1 MFKFIFRTLKYK
13 NFRLFFLGQTI
24 SLTGTWMQNVA
35 LGWLIYKLTNSS
47 FWLGAVIFFVQLPSF
62 ILSPFAGVFVD
73 RWNKHK
79 IIIVA
84 QILAMCQA
92 FAFAILTL
100 TNHINIW
107 QIIML
112 GSCLGFVSSLEIPAR
127 HSLLV
132 DMIDKKEDLSNAIA
146 LNSLMFNLARLIGPA
161 IAGVIIGLYGE
172 GICFLINGV
181 SYIAVILALVLMK
194 ISKKTT
200 EKSKNHP
207 LKDLREGIRYAYGFT
222 PIRSILLLVGIL
234 SLMGSSQSVLMP
246 VFARDVLKG
255 DAFIYGI
262 MVGVLGFG
270 ALIGALFLAARRKQG
285 RIGKIIP
292 VTSGVFGAL
301 MIVFA
306 FSKVLWISLI
316 ILFFTGFCLM
326 VHMVSANTALQT
338 MVDDDKRGR
347 VMSFY
352 TMAFM
357 GMATFG
363 SFWGGFLASKVGASL
378 TLIVGGIFCMIGS
391 LVFMYYVPSLKK
403 QAVLYNKLDVNI
415 ETNL

>member
-1 MFKFIFRTLKYK
+1 MLKFIFRALGYK

-62 ILSPFAGVFVD
+62 LLSPFAGVFVD
-73 RWNKHK
+73 RWNKHR
-79 IIIVA
+79 IIVVA
-84 QILAMCQA
+84 QILAMIQA

-112 GSCLGFVSSLEIPAR
+112 GAFLGIVSALEIPSR
-127 HSLLV
+127 HSLII

-146 LNSLMFNLARLIGPA
+146 LNSLMFNLARLIGPS
-161 IAGVIIGLYGE
+161 IAGIIIGLYGE
-172 GICFLINGV
+172 GVCFLINGL
-181 SYIAVILALVLMK
+181 SYIAVIMALLFMK
-194 ISKKTT
+194 INKKKTDKPKT
-200 EKSKNHP
+200 HP
-207 LKDLREGIRYAYGFT
+207 LKDLKEGIKYTYGFI
-222 PIRSILLLVGIL
+222 PIRSILLLVGLL

-246 VFARDVLKG
+246 VFAKDILKG
-255 DAFIYGI
+255 NAFVYGL
-262 MVGVLGFG
+262 MVGILGCG
-270 ALIGALFLAARRKQG
+270 ALMGALFVASRKKQG
-285 RIGKIIP
+285 RVGKIIP
-292 VTSGVFGAL
+292 VTAGIFGIM
-301 MIVFA
+301 MIFFA
-306 FSKVLWISLI
+306 VSKILWVSLI
-316 ILFFTGFCLM
+316 ILFFAGFCLM
-326 VHMVSANTALQT
+326 VHMVSSNTALQT

-363 SFWGGFLASKVGASL
+363 SFWGGFLASKIGAGL
-378 TLIVGGIFCMIGS
+378 TLIIGGLVCIIGS
-391 LVFMYYVPSLKK
+391 SVFIYYVPVLKK
-403 QAVLYNKLDVNI
+403 QVINYSKLEMNI
-415 ETNL
+415 EPN